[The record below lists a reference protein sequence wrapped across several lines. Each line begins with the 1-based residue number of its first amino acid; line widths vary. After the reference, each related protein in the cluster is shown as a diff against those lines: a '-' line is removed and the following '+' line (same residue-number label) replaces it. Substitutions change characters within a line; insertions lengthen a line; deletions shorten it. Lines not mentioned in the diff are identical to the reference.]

1 MPAIGF
7 NINAIDAKVDPTTE
21 RRGNVNVT
29 SSPSITSIEKRD
41 VDFPMAKDVVAINF
55 KFETKYE
62 PKVGW
67 ITMEGEVLYTS
78 DNPKEMIAKWKKE
91 KKMEDD
97 VAIEVLNT
105 IFRRCLAK
113 AIEIAAELRLP
124 PCFFPDSEAQGSGRV
139 YRVRQCQ

>member
-21 RRGNVNVT
+21 RRGNVNVN

-41 VDFPMAKDVVAINF
+41 VDFPVAKDVVAINF

-124 PCFFPDSEAQGSGRV
+124 PPVSFPIVKLKDQEEYIG
-139 YRVRQCQ
+139 

>member
-7 NINAIDAKVDPTTE
+7 NINAIDAKVDSTTE
-21 RRGNVNVT
+21 RKGNVNVN
-29 SSPSITSIEKRD
+29 SSPSITSIEKRN
-41 VDFPMAKDVVAINF
+41 VDFPLAKDVVAINF

-91 KKMEDD
+91 KKMEDS

-124 PCFFPDSEAQGSGRV
+124 PPVSFPIVKLKDQEEYIG
-139 YRVRQCQ
+139 

>member
-21 RRGNVNVT
+21 RKGNVNVN

-41 VDFPMAKDVVAINF
+41 VDFPLAKDVVAINF

-124 PCFFPDSEAQGSGRV
+124 PPVSFPIVKLKDQEEYIG
-139 YRVRQCQ
+139 

>member
-21 RRGNVNVT
+21 RRGNVNVN
-29 SSPSITSIEKRD
+29 SSPSITSIEKRN
-41 VDFPMAKDVVAINF
+41 VDFPVAKDVVAINF

-124 PCFFPDSEAQGSGRV
+124 PPVSFPIVKLKDQEEYIG
-139 YRVRQCQ
+139 